1 MRFATNPTPNRQ
13 GPASQAPAHFEPV
26 YLETW
31 RSGALAEKVARAREE
46 LRACRAC
53 PRDCGIDRMAGRT
66 AACHTGRHAAVSS
79 AFPHH
84 GEEDCLRGHA
94 GSGTIFFA
102 RCNLRCVFCQ
112 NWDISQDKT
121 AGREVTASQLAGLML
136 KLQGMGCHNIN
147 FVTPEH
153 VAPQIVEALP
163 EAIEGGLRLPL
174 VYNTSAYDAL
184 SSLELMDGLVDIY
197 LPDFKYWDE
206 QKAFAYLR
214 ARDYPEVARAAIAEM
229 HRQVGELE
237 LDGQGMARR
246 GLLLRHLV
254 MPGALEDTRAILRW
268 VASRLS
274 PRSWVNLME
283 QYRPD
288 HKAADHPELNRR
300 PRSGEFAEALHIASR
315 EGLTRLDRRRA
326 EIFRF

>member
-1 MRFATNPTPNRQ
+1 MR
-13 GPASQAPAHFEPV
+13 
-26 YLETW
+26 
-31 RSGALAEKVARAREE
+31 LA
-46 LRACRAC
+46 
-53 PRDCGIDRMAGRT
+53 
-66 AACHTGRHAAVSS
+66 
-79 AFPHH
+79 
-84 GEEDCLRGHA
+84 
-94 GSGTIFFA
+94 
-102 RCNLRCVFCQ
+102 
-112 NWDISQDKT
+112 
-121 AGREVTASQLAGLML
+121 
-136 KLQGMGCHNIN
+136 
-147 FVTPEH
+147 
-153 VAPQIVEALP
+153 
-163 EAIEGGLRLPL
+163 L

-326 EIFRF
+326 DMFRA